1 MKHAL
6 SQKLFLLTLTAG
18 GLLAQTASALITIDS
33 VPVGNAGNAADPTTG
48 YGAVSYDYGIGKYEV
63 TLNQY
68 TAFLNAVGAT
78 DTYELYNLYMGTGPN
93 LNSRGIARSG
103 VSGSYTYSVIG
114 SGNRPVTWVSWY
126 DSARFANWL
135 GNGQLTGGQVAG
147 ITETGAYT
155 LTGNTGLIARNAG
168 WTYGLPSEN
177 EWYKAAYH
185 QPVSSGGDADNYWLY
200 PTANNANPNSRNG
213 SLSDANSGNFY
224 RDDTFVNGFNGG
236 YAVSQSP
243 GISSSQQYLTD
254 AGAFSLA
261 DSFYGTFDQG
271 GNVWEWNDAVI
282 GSARGLRGGSW
293 GSSFEYLMSSSGLDR
308 QVLAIEGSNVG
319 FRVAIVPEPSV
330 AGLMMLGMALVAC
343 KRK

>member
-1 MKHAL
+1 MKNTFSPKL
-6 SQKLFLLTLTAG
+6 LFLTLAAS

-33 VPVGNAGNAADPTTG
+33 VPVGNAGNANDTTG
-48 YGAVSYDYGIGKYEV
+48 YGGVAYSYGIGKTEV

-68 TAFLNAVGAT
+68 SAFLTSVAAT
-78 DTYELYNLYMGTGPN
+78 DTYGLYHTGMGTDPN
-93 LNSRGIARSG
+93 SAGIARSG

-114 SGNRPVTWVSWY
+114 SGNRPVTYVSWY

-135 GNGQLTGGQVAG
+135 GNGQPVGLQAAG
-147 ITETGAYT
+147 TTETGAYT

-185 QPVSSGGDADNYWLY
+185 QPVGLGGDVDNYWLY
-200 PTANNANPNSRNG
+200 PTANNAIPNSRNG
-213 SLSDANSGNFY
+213 STSDPNSGNFY
-224 RDDTFVNGFNGG
+224 RNDGIANGFNDG
-236 YAVSQSP
+236 YAVSGSTSFP
-243 GISSSQQYLTD
+243 TGNALTD

-271 GNVWEWNDAVI
+271 GNVWEWNNAVI

-293 GSSFEYLMSSSGLDR
+293 NDAEFDLRASNRSSLVPAVED
-308 QVLAIEGSNVG
+308 LAFG

-330 AGLMMLGMALVAC
+330 AGLMMLGALLVVR